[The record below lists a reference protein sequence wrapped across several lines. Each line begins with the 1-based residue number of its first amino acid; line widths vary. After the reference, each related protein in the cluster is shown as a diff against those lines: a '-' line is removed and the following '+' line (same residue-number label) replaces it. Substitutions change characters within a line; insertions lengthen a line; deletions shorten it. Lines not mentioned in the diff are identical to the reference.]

1 MGKQFDN
8 FFPAQAILIA
18 ERDVPRQLF
27 SFALR
32 RQGGK
37 GDQAAFAGD
46 SSLRAQISPNSTVS
60 VSSASFGAIAASV
73 RRSTGGVLIVILF
86 AG

>member
-37 GDQAAFAGD
+37 GDQAAFAGRQLAPRPD
-46 SSLRAQISPNSTVS
+46 IAKQHR
-60 VSSASFGAIAASV
+60 FGKL
-73 RRSTGGVLIVILF
+73 G
-86 AG
+86 

>member
-37 GDQAAFAGD
+37 GDQAAFAGRQEEY
-46 SSLRAQISPNSTVS
+46 S
-60 VSSASFGAIAASV
+60 
-73 RRSTGGVLIVILF
+73 
-86 AG
+86 